1 MTRRI
6 IAIGLSR
13 WKAHNL
19 EPILARMSPRV
30 DYAADATSAAR
41 FDPREGDWL
50 LFWGAHAPPGVDRLA
65 DATGG
70 RMVRLED
77 GFIRGVGLG
86 SDLIPPMSL
95 VFDQSGI
102 YFDATGPSDLETL
115 LATAEFAPDLL
126 ARGALVRHF
135 IVANGLTK
143 YNLEPRH
150 FPQWETGGRK
160 VVLVPGQVETDA
172 SIALGGHAIR
182 TNGELLAAARAA
194 EPDAFLVYKPHPD
207 VMSGNRRGRLAMA
220 RALEVADHVETGAS
234 IVSCIDASDEVHT
247 ITSLSGFD
255 ALLRD
260 KPVTTYGV
268 PFYAGWG
275 LTADRAC
282 GAPALERRRRKL
294 SLDQLVAGALLQY
307 PCYWNPAQ
315 MAFSDCET
323 VLQAIKRLRNSLEA
337 EGKLERMRSSFT
349 QRQVRKLQTL
359 AHAWFGGRAR

>member
-1 MTRRI
+1 MTPRI
-6 IAIGLSR
+6 ISIGLSR

-19 EPILARMSPRV
+19 RPILARMAQSV
-30 DYAADATSAAR
+30 HYVANAASAAR
-41 FDPREGDWL
+41 LSPHADDWL
-50 LFWGAHAPPGVDRLA
+50 LFWGATPPRGVELLSHT
-65 DATGG
+65 TGAV
-70 RMVRLED
+70 MVRLED
-77 GFIRGVGLG
+77 GFIRSVGLG

-95 VFDQSGI
+95 VFDKSGI
-102 YFDATGPSDLETL
+102 YFDATRPSDLEDI
-115 LATAEFAPDLL
+115 LATSELPPELL
-126 ARGALVRHF
+126 ARAALVRHF

-150 FPQWETGGRK
+150 FPQWLSDGRK

-182 TNGELLAAARAA
+182 TNAQLLAAARAA
-194 EPDAFLVYKPHPD
+194 EPEAFLVYKPHPD
-207 VMSGNRRGRLAMA
+207 VMSGNRRGRLVASQ
-220 RALEVADHVETGAS
+220 ALAIADHVETGAS
-234 IVSCIDASDEVHT
+234 IVSCIDACDEVHT

-275 LTADRAC
+275 LTVDRAK

-307 PCYWNPAQ
+307 PCYWNPDQ
-315 MAFSDCET
+315 SAFSDCET
-323 VLQAIKRLRNSLEA
+323 VLHGIKRLRNALET
-337 EGKLERMRSSFT
+337 EGKLEQMRSGFT
-349 QRQVRKLQTL
+349 QRQARKLKTL
-359 AHAWFGGRAR
+359 ASAWLGGRAT